1 MSKLTCHI
9 AMKPIT
15 LIIVSIVLVLGILVS
30 SICITSE
37 GEGNGE
43 GGGGGGGEGEGEVG
57 GFAIYLTKQDIPPA
71 QMEALSHVEIA
82 ERPIITISDII
93 TYDAQEHELRLT
105 ASAFE
110 RVSQLDVPTGGKSF
124 IVCVDKAPI
133 YWGAFWVPWS
143 SLSFDGVTI
152 WKPLTLDDSHD
163 VIRLELGYPSSALYT
178 GEDPRSNPVVI
189 ESLEQAGKLINKLS
203 ITSLEK
209 LPRSFK
215 GYELYSWE
223 EEGQWHFTLITG
235 TNRIKTIEEIT
246 FKGDF
251 ISETGWVKMQV
262 VGADAIKDVLSRLP
276 EGESVFW
283 CDELHIGQSTETDLQ
298 LPPEQIANAIEEY
311 AKQCGLDFVVTVR
324 SY

>member
-1 MSKLTCHI
+1 MHWKEQMSKLTCHI
-9 AMKPIT
+9 PMRPIAP
-15 LIIVSIVLVLGILVS
+15 IIIGIVLVSGILVS
-30 SICITSE
+30 GICATSE
-37 GEGNGE
+37 GEGKVE
-43 GGGGGGGEGEGEVG
+43 DEVEVESG

-71 QMEALSHVEIA
+71 QMEDLNHVAIA

-93 TYDAQEHELRLT
+93 TYDAQEHQLRLT
-105 ASAFE
+105 TSAFE
-110 RVSQLDVPTGGKSF
+110 RISQLDVPTGGKSF
-124 IVCVDKAPI
+124 IVCVDNEPI
-133 YWGAFWVPWS
+133 YWGAFWVLWS

-152 WKPLTLDDSHD
+152 WKPLSLEEPY
-163 VIRLELGYPSSALYT
+163 VIRLKLGYPSSALYT
-178 GEDPRSNPVVI
+178 GEDTRSNPVVI
-189 ESLEQAGKLINKLS
+189 QSLEQAGKLINVPLAAVD
-203 ITSLEK
+203 E
-209 LPRSFK
+209 LPHSMK

-246 FKGDF
+246 SKGDF
-251 ISETGWVKMQV
+251 ISETGWVKIQV
-262 VGADAIKDVLSRLP
+262 VGADAIKDVLSRLL

-298 LPPEQIANAIEEY
+298 LPPEQIASAIEEY

>member
-9 AMKPIT
+9 PAKPIT
-15 LIIVSIVLVLGILVS
+15 PIIIGIVLVLSILVS
-30 SICITSE
+30 DIYVTPEGDSFSE
-37 GEGNGE
+37 GEGFSE
-43 GGGGGGGEGEGEVG
+43 AE
-57 GFAIYLTKQDIPPA
+57 GFAIFLTKQDIPPA
-71 QMEALSHVEIA
+71 QMEALSHVDIA
-82 ERPIITISDII
+82 EESIITISDIV
-93 TYDAQEHELRLT
+93 TYDAQEHELTLT

-124 IVCVDKAPI
+124 IVCVEKAPI
-133 YWGAFWVPWS
+133 YWGAFWVVWS

-152 WKPLTLDDSHD
+152 WLPLSLEEPH
-163 VIRLELGYPSSALYT
+163 VIRLELGYPSSELYT

-203 ITSLEK
+203 ITSIEE

-223 EEGQWHFTLITG
+223 EDGQWHFTLITG
-235 TNRIKTIEEIT
+235 TDRTKTIEEIT
-246 FKGDF
+246 SKGDF
-251 ISETGWVKMQV
+251 ISETGWVKIQV
-262 VGADAIKDVLSRLP
+262 VGADAIKDVLSRLL

-298 LPPEQIANAIEEY
+298 LPPEQIADAIEEY

>member
-1 MSKLTCHI
+1 MHWREQMSKLTCHI
-9 AMKPIT
+9 PVKPIT
-15 LIIVSIVLVLGILVS
+15 PIIIGIVLVLGILVS
-30 SICITSE
+30 SICATSE
-37 GEGNGE
+37 GIVTPSNDE
-43 GGGGGGGEGEGEVG
+43 

-71 QMEALSHVEIA
+71 QMEALSHVDIA
-82 ERPIITISDII
+82 ERPIITLSDII

-110 RVSQLDVPTGGKSF
+110 RISQLDVPTGGKSF
-124 IVCVDKAPI
+124 IVCVDERPI
-133 YWGAFWVPWS
+133 YWGAFWVLWS

-152 WKPLTLDDSHD
+152 WMPLGMYGPD
-163 VIRLELGYPSSALYT
+163 VIRLQLGYPSSELYT

-203 ITSLEK
+203 ITSIEK

-235 TNRIKTIEEIT
+235 TNRIKTIGEIT
-246 FKGDF
+246 SKGDF
-251 ISETGWVKMQV
+251 ISETGWVKIQV

-276 EGESVFW
+276 EGELVFW

-298 LPPEQIANAIEEY
+298 LPPEQIADAIEEY

>member
-1 MSKLTCHI
+1 MSKLTCHMP
-9 AMKPIT
+9 MKPIT
-15 LIIVSIVLVLGILVS
+15 LIVIGIVLVLGILVS

-37 GEGNGE
+37 GEGKGEGE
-43 GGGGGGGEGEGEVG
+43 GGGG

-71 QMEALSHVEIA
+71 QMEALSHVAIA

-110 RVSQLDVPTGGKSF
+110 RISQLDVPTGGKSF
-124 IVCVDKAPI
+124 IVCIDERPI

-152 WKPLTLDDSHD
+152 WKPLSLEETH
-163 VIRLELGYPSSALYT
+163 VIRLELGYPSSALYI

-203 ITSLEK
+203 ITSVEE

-235 TNRIKTIEEIT
+235 TNRIKTIEEIIS
-246 FKGDF
+246 KGDF
-251 ISETGWVKMQV
+251 ISETGWVKIQV

-298 LPPEQIANAIEEY
+298 LPPEQIADAIEEY

>member
-1 MSKLTCHI
+1 MSKLTCDI
-9 AMKPIT
+9 PVKPIMP
-15 LIIVSIVLVLGILVS
+15 IIIGIILVLGILVS

-37 GEGNGE
+37 GEGKGE
-43 GGGGGGGEGEGEVG
+43 GGGEVG

-71 QMEALSHVEIA
+71 QMEALSHVDIA

-110 RVSQLDVPTGGKSF
+110 RVSQLDVPTRGKSF

-133 YWGAFWVPWS
+133 YWGAFWVLWS

-152 WKPLTLDDSHD
+152 WKPLTLDESHD
-163 VIRLELGYPSSALYT
+163 VIRLELGYPSSELYT

-203 ITSLEK
+203 ITSIEK

-246 FKGDF
+246 SKGDF
-251 ISETGWVKMQV
+251 ISETGWVKIQV

-298 LPPEQIANAIEEY
+298 LPPEQIADAIEEY

>member
-1 MSKLTCHI
+1 MSKLTCDI
-9 AMKPIT
+9 PMKPIMP
-15 LIIVSIVLVLGILVS
+15 IIISIILVLGILVS
-30 SICITSE
+30 SICVTSE
-37 GEGNGE
+37 GEGK
-43 GGGGGGGEGEGEVG
+43 GEGEGEG
-57 GFAIYLTKQDIPPA
+57 EGKGFAIYLTKRDIPPA
-71 QMEALSHVEIA
+71 QMEALSHVAIA
-82 ERPIITISDII
+82 ERPIITISEII

-110 RVSQLDVPTGGKSF
+110 RVSQLDVPTRGKSF
-124 IVCVDKAPI
+124 IVCVDKRPI
-133 YWGAFWVPWS
+133 YWGAFWVRWS

-152 WKPLTLDDSHD
+152 WRSLSLDEPH
-163 VIRLELGYPSSALYT
+163 VIRLELGYPSSALYI

-203 ITSLEK
+203 ITSIEK
-209 LPRSFK
+209 LPRSSK

-246 FKGDF
+246 SKGDF
-251 ISETGWVKMQV
+251 ISETGWVKIQV
-262 VGADAIKDVLSRLP
+262 VGADAIKDVLSRLL

-298 LPPEQIANAIEEY
+298 LPPEQIADAIEEY

>member
-1 MSKLTCHI
+1 MSKLTCDI
-9 AMKPIT
+9 PMKPIMP
-15 LIIVSIVLVLGILVS
+15 IIIGIILVLGILVS

-37 GEGNGE
+37 SE
-43 GGGGGGGEGEGEVG
+43 GEGEGCAK

-71 QMEALSHVEIA
+71 QMEDLSHVDIA

-110 RVSQLDVPTGGKSF
+110 RISQLDVPTGGKSF
-124 IVCVDKAPI
+124 IVCIDKAPI

-143 SLSFDGVTI
+143 CTLFDGVTI
-152 WKPLTLDDSHD
+152 WKPLTLDESHD
-163 VIRLELGYPSSALYT
+163 VIRLELSELYM

-189 ESLEQAGKLINKLS
+189 ESLEQAGKLITGPLAAVD
-203 ITSLEK
+203 E
-209 LPRSFK
+209 LPHSMK

-246 FKGDF
+246 SKGDF
-251 ISETGWVKMQV
+251 ISETGWVKIQV
-262 VGADAIKDVLSRLP
+262 VGADAIKDVLSHLH

-298 LPPEQIANAIEEY
+298 LPPEQIADAIEEY

>member
-1 MSKLTCHI
+1 MTCHI
-9 AMKPIT
+9 PMKPIAP
-15 LIIVSIVLVLGILVS
+15 IIIGIIFVSGILVS
-30 SICITSE
+30 GICATSE
-37 GEGNGE
+37 GEGKVE
-43 GGGGGGGEGEGEVG
+43 DEVESG

-71 QMEALSHVEIA
+71 QMEALSHVDIA

-124 IVCVDKAPI
+124 VVCVDKAPI
-133 YWGAFWVPWS
+133 YWGAFWVLWS

-152 WKPLTLDDSHD
+152 WKPLNLEEPY
-163 VIRLELGYPSSALYT
+163 VIRLKLGYPCSELYT

-189 ESLEQAGKLINKLS
+189 ESLEKAGKLINVPLAA
-203 ITSLEK
+203 IDE
-209 LPRSFK
+209 LPHSMK

-223 EEGQWHFTLITG
+223 EEDQWHFTLITG
-235 TNRIKTIEEIT
+235 TDRTKTIEEIT
-246 FKGDF
+246 SKEHF
-251 ISETGWVKMQV
+251 ISETGWVKIQV
-262 VGADAIKDVLSRLP
+262 VGADAIEDVLNRLP

-298 LPPEQIANAIEEY
+298 LPPEQIADAIEEY
-311 AKQCGLDFVVTVR
+311 AKQCGLDFVVTVQ